1 MRPGA
6 VRSLL
11 AACLLAVLALGVGA
25 AFAASTASA
34 QTTATAPVR
43 HVVVV
48 GISGL
53 RWSDVSP
60 SVTPTLWRLVGQ
72 GSVGSLVDYAVLPL
86 TCPADA
92 WLTLNAGD
100 RAQSDHTNAA
110 CGAFPAVTPAG
121 AGALVPAMGSLEAYN
136 NQFHN
141 SPDWGLL
148 AKGVPGC
155 ATAVGPGAALA
166 LADSTGHVASYLPSA
181 ADLTAGVLAR
191 CPLTVVDLG
200 NIGSAERSSALASVD
215 AQLARIAAD
224 VPAGSTLLVTAP
236 GATTKPPHLQLALV
250 DGPGYQAGLLT
261 AASTRQPGLVVL
273 TDLTPTMLGWLGG
286 PASAN
291 TAPANTAP
299 ANTAPANTAPA
310 NTAPANTAPANTAPA
325 NTAPAN
331 TAPANTAPANTVPA
345 DAVGAQITRGDRGSL
360 TSTVQSLAGRDTA
373 EQVWTSTHDEFF
385 WAYALA
391 DAVVLAGIG
400 LAFWPGMSPGI
411 TGMRPGITGMSPGI
425 ISSAAED
432 KRRRRARWWRV
443 AGVFAAAVP
452 VATFLANLVPWS
464 LSAHPAAWLYTTS
477 VALAAVIAL
486 AALLGPWRRDPL
498 APFGVVCLFTLVV
511 LGIDVMTGSRL
522 QLETPFGLSVLE
534 AGRFYGI
541 GNEALGIYG
550 ISGLL
555 GAAWLG
561 LVALRRST
569 PSRRPA
575 VLAVAVVATFAV
587 FASGWPGFGGK
598 VGGTIAMVPCFV
610 LLAMAVAGIRLN
622 WRLVLLVAVSGLAL
636 FAVFAL
642 VNYFVPITGKSDIS
656 SFAGNSLHGHSG
668 NLLLR
673 KINSNIGSLSVNA
686 FSPLIP
692 IVVVWTGLMLWRPAW
707 FALKT
712 ERRAYAAEPLMRPIL
727 GVLWL
732 LPVLGWFADDSGVIV
747 PAAALPFALPLGI
760 GILAAAAYQDRQA
773 RYRETI
779 VPIAGSSPVSRK

>member
-11 AACLLAVLALGVGA
+11 AACLLAVLALGVGT

-34 QTTATAPVR
+34 QTTATTPGR

-60 SVTPTLWRLVGQ
+60 ATTPTLWRLAGQ

-92 WLTLNAGD
+92 WLTLNAGA

-110 CGAFPAVTPAG
+110 CGAFPAVDPAG
-121 AGALVPAMGSLEAYN
+121 TGAVVPAMGSLAAYN

-148 AKGVPGC
+148 AQNVPGC

-166 LADSTGHVASYLPSA
+166 LADSTGHVASYVPSA
-181 ADLTAGVLAR
+181 AVLTAGVLAR

-224 VPAGSTLLVTAP
+224 RPAGSTLLVTAP
-236 GATTKPPHLQLALV
+236 GATTKPSHLQLALV
-250 DGPGYQAGLLT
+250 DGPGYRGGLLT

-273 TDLTPTMLGWLGG
+273 TDLTPTVLGWLGQATPPG
-286 PASAN
+286 
-291 TAPANTAP
+291 
-299 ANTAPANTAPA
+299 
-310 NTAPANTAPANTAPA
+310 
-325 NTAPAN
+325 
-331 TAPANTAPANTVPA
+331 
-345 DAVGAQITRGDRGSL
+345 AVGAQITRGDRGSAYSRL
-360 TSTVQSLAGRDTA
+360 TSTVQSLTGRDAA
-373 EQVWTSTHDEFF
+373 EQVWRDTHDEFF

-411 TGMRPGITGMSPGI
+411 TGMSPEI

-555 GAAWLG
+555 GAGWLA

-569 PSRRPA
+569 SSRPSPRRPA

-598 VGGTIAMVPCFV
+598 VGGTIAMVPCFA
-610 LLAMAVAGIRLN
+610 LLALAVAGIRLN
-622 WRLVLLVAVSGLAL
+622 WRLLLLVLASGLAL

-642 VNYFVPITGKSDIS
+642 VNYFVLVTGKSDIS
-656 SFAGNSLHGHSG
+656 SFAGSSLHGHSG
-668 NLLLR
+668 GLLLR
-673 KINSNIGSLSVNA
+673 KINSNIGSLSVNT

-692 IVVVWTGLMLWRPAW
+692 IVAVWTGLMLWRPSW
-707 FALKT
+707 FGLKT
-712 ERRAYAAEPLMRPIL
+712 EPRAYAAEPLMRPLL
-727 GVLWL
+727 GVIWL

>member
-310 NTAPANTAPANTAPA
+310 NTAPANT
-325 NTAPAN
+325 
-331 TAPANTAPANTVPA
+331 VPA

-555 GAAWLG
+555 GAGWLA
-561 LVALRRST
+561 LVALHRST
-569 PSRRPA
+569 SSQPSSRRPA

-598 VGGTIAMVPCFV
+598 VGGTIAMVPCFA
-610 LLAMAVAGIRLN
+610 LLALAVAGIRLN
-622 WRLVLLVAVSGLAL
+622 WRLLLLVLASGLAL

-642 VNYFVPITGKSDIS
+642 VNYFVPVTGKSDIS
-656 SFAGNSLHGHSG
+656 SFAGSSLHGHSG
-668 NLLLR
+668 GLLLR

-692 IVVVWTGLMLWRPAW
+692 IVVVWMGLMLWRPSW
-707 FALKT
+707 FGLKT
-712 ERRAYAAEPLMRPIL
+712 EPRAYAAEPLMRPLL
-727 GVLWL
+727 GVIWL

>member
-34 QTTATAPVR
+34 QTTATTPVR

-60 SVTPTLWRLVGQ
+60 SVTPTLWRLAGQ

-121 AGALVPAMGSLEAYN
+121 AGAVVPAMGSLEAYN

-273 TDLTPTMLGWLGG
+273 TDLTPTVLGWLGG

-291 TAPANTAP
+291 TASANTAS
-299 ANTAPANTAPA
+299 
-310 NTAPANTAPANTAPA
+310 
-325 NTAPAN
+325 
-331 TAPANTAPANTVPA
+331 A

-360 TSTVQSLAGRDTA
+360 TSAVQSLAGRDTA

-411 TGMRPGITGMSPGI
+411 ISPGI

-452 VATFLANLVPWS
+452 VATFLANLVLWS

-555 GAAWLG
+555 GAGWLA

-569 PSRRPA
+569 SSRPSSRRPA

-598 VGGTIAMVPCFV
+598 VGGTIAMVPCFA
-610 LLAMAVAGIRLN
+610 LLALAVAGIRLN
-622 WRLVLLVAVSGLAL
+622 WRLLLLVLASGLAL

-642 VNYFVPITGKSDIS
+642 VSYFVPITGKSDIS
-656 SFAGNSLHGHSG
+656 SFAGSSLHGHSG
-668 NLLLR
+668 GLLLR

-692 IVVVWTGLMLWRPAW
+692 IVAVWTGLMLWRPSW
-707 FALKT
+707 FGLKT
-712 ERRAYAAEPLMRPIL
+712 EPRAYAAEPLIRPLL
-727 GVLWL
+727 GVIWL

>member
-60 SVTPTLWRLVGQ
+60 SVTPTLWRLAGQ

-236 GATTKPPHLQLALV
+236 GATTKPPHLQFALV

-286 PASAN
+286 PAS
-291 TAPANTAP
+291 
-299 ANTAPANTAPA
+299 
-310 NTAPANTAPANTAPA
+310 ANTAPA

-555 GAAWLG
+555 GAGWLA
-561 LVALRRST
+561 LVALRRYPS
-569 PSRRPA
+569 SRRPA

-598 VGGTIAMVPCFV
+598 VGGTIAMVPCFG
-610 LLAMAVAGIRLN
+610 LLAAAVAGIRLS

-642 VNYFVPITGKSDIS
+642 ISYFTPVTGKSDIS
-656 SFAGNSLHGHSG
+656 SFAGSSLHGHSSG
-668 NLLLR
+668 LLLR
-673 KINSNIGSLSVNA
+673 KIHSNIGSLSVNA
-686 FSPLIP
+686 FSPVVP
-692 IVVVWTGLMLWRPAW
+692 VVV
-707 FALKT
+707 
-712 ERRAYAAEPLMRPIL
+712 AA
-727 GVLWL
+727 
-732 LPVLGWFADDSGVIV
+732 
-747 PAAALPFALPLGI
+747 
-760 GILAAAAYQDRQA
+760 
-773 RYRETI
+773 T
-779 VPIAGSSPVSRK
+779 